1 MLGRTPA
8 GTIATETVSRLLLV
22 ALGVDDVDGELEKA
36 DEEREERAEM
46 AAQIAQRTGPPD
58 DDEDEEREAFVAEV
72 RRFREDLRA
81 VAR

>member
-1 MLGRTPA
+1 
-8 GTIATETVSRLLLV
+8 V

-58 DDEDEEREAFVAEV
+58 DDEEREAFVATMREV
-72 RRFREDLRA
+72 REALTR
-81 VAR
+81 